1 MTDLMDFDSD
11 PTDPALRRAV
21 ALVRP
26 EVRGQKAYK
35 VPTTLEGAKLDQN
48 ESPSDVPAEIKQL
61 ILDAFAEEAWNRYP
75 DDRPHRLVRAIEEH
89 EGLPGGSVIVG
100 RGSNELTHTLGL
112 CFVAPG
118 TPVVLPHP
126 MFALYESVVKMYGG
140 DVVSVD
146 PEPDLSHR
154 ADAVLQAAKRHGA
167 ALTIVTT
174 PNNPTGQ
181 TISPADLDRL
191 AEGVPGI
198 LVVDEAYHEFVDG
211 RSATDLLKKH
221 TNVLVLRT
229 FSKAMGLAGLRVGV
243 MLGRPA
249 LIQELEKSRLPFL
262 VDRMSERVA
271 LALLERPDLIRERV
285 AELVA
290 ERARMEKA
298 VAAMDGVEVTP
309 GQANFFLFRT
319 PLAPSVLREAM
330 GARGVRIRDVSGY
343 QALPG
348 TVRVSVGLP
357 DENRA
362 FLDALQAVLANAAER
377 APLV

>member
-1 MTDLMDFDSD
+1 MAYDSD
-11 PTDPALRRAV
+11 QTDPALRRAC

-48 ESPSDVPAEIKQL
+48 ESPSDVPDAIKEA
-61 ILDAFAEEAWNRYP
+61 ILSAFAEEAWNRYP
-75 DDRPHRLVRAIEEH
+75 DDRPHRLVRAIEEK
-89 EGLPGGSVIVG
+89 EGLPEGSVIVG

-112 CFVAPG
+112 CFVSPG

-126 MFALYESVVKMYGG
+126 MFALYESVIRMYGG

-154 ADAVLQAAKRHGA
+154 ADAILQAAKRHDA

-198 LVVDEAYHEFVDG
+198 LVVDEAYHEFVQG
-211 RSATDLLKKH
+211 QTATDLLKKH
-221 TNVLVLRT
+221 ANVLVLRT

-249 LIQELEKSRLPFL
+249 LIQEMEKARLPFL

-271 LALLERPDLIRERV
+271 LALLERPDLIQDRVQTLVGERE
-285 AELVA
+285 
-290 ERARMEKA
+290 RMEKA
-298 VAAMDGVEVTP
+298 VAKLDGVELIP
-309 GQANFFLFRT
+309 GEANFFLFRT
-319 PLAPSVLREAM
+319 PMSPGAIREAM
-330 GARGVRIRDVSGY
+330 AERGVRIRDVSGY

-348 TVRVSVGLP
+348 YVRVSVGLP

-362 FLDALQAVLANAAER
+362 FLEALQAVLAEEAAR
-377 APLV
+377 APLA

>member
-1 MTDLMDFDSD
+1 MTDLMDFDSA

-21 ALVRP
+21 GLVRP
-26 EVRGQKAYK
+26 EVRAQKAYK
-35 VPTTLEGAKLDQN
+35 VPTTLDGAKLDQN
-48 ESPSDVPAEIKQL
+48 ESPSDVPDEIKEA
-61 ILDAFAEEAWNRYP
+61 ILSAFAEEAWNRYP
-75 DDRPHRLVRAIEEH
+75 DDRPHRLVRALEEK
-89 EGLPGGSVIVG
+89 EGLPEGSVIVG

-112 CFVAPG
+112 CFVSPG

-146 PEPDLSHR
+146 PERDLSHR
-154 ADAVLQAAKRHGA
+154 ADAILQAAKRHDA

-198 LVVDEAYHEFVDG
+198 LVVDEAYHEFVQG
-211 RSATDLLKKH
+211 QTATDLLKKH
-221 TNVLVLRT
+221 ANVLVLRT
-229 FSKAMGLAGLRVGV
+229 FSKALGMAGLRIGV

-249 LIQELEKSRLPFL
+249 LIQEIEKSRLPFL

-271 LALLERPDLIRERV
+271 LALLERSDLIHERVKALVGERERLEAEV
-285 AELVA
+285 A
-290 ERARMEKA
+290 K
-298 VAAMDGVEVTP
+298 MDGVEVIP
-309 GQANFFLFRT
+309 GEANFFLFRT
-319 PLAPSVLREAM
+319 PMAPSAIREAM
-330 GARGVRIRDVSGY
+330 AARGVRIRDVSGY

-348 TVRVSVGLP
+348 FVRVSVGLP

-362 FLDALQAVLANAAER
+362 FLEALQAVLAEEAER
-377 APLV
+377 APLA

>member
-1 MTDLMDFDSD
+1 MTDPMDFDSD
-11 PTDPALRRAV
+11 PTDPALRRAI

-26 EVRGQKAYK
+26 EVRAQKAYK

-48 ESPSDVPAEIKQL
+48 ESPSDVPDAIKQM
-61 ILDAFAEEAWNRYP
+61 IVAAFAEEAWNRYP
-75 DDRPHRLVRAIEEH
+75 DDRPHRLVRAIEEK
-89 EGLPGGSVIVG
+89 EGLPEGSVIVG

-126 MFALYESVVKMYGG
+126 MFALYESVIKMYGG

-154 ADAVLQAAKRHGA
+154 ADAILQAAKRHGA

-191 AEGVPGI
+191 AEGVPGV
-198 LVVDEAYHEFVDG
+198 LVVDEAYHEFVQG
-211 RSATDLLKKH
+211 RTATDLLNKH
-221 TNVLVLRT
+221 ANVLVLRT

-249 LIQELEKSRLPFL
+249 LIREIEKSRLPFL
-262 VDRMSERVA
+262 IDRMSERVA

-285 AELVA
+285 QMLTA
-290 ERARMEKA
+290 ERAKMEAA
-298 VAAMDGVEVTP
+298 VAAMDGVTIIP
-309 GQANFFLFRT
+309 GQANFFLFQT
-319 PLAPSVLREAM
+319 PLAPETLREAM
-330 GARGVRIRDVSGY
+330 AARGVRIRNVSGY

-348 TVRVSVGLP
+348 IVRVSVGLP

-362 FLDALQAVLANAAER
+362 FLDALQAVLAEESER
-377 APLV
+377 APFA